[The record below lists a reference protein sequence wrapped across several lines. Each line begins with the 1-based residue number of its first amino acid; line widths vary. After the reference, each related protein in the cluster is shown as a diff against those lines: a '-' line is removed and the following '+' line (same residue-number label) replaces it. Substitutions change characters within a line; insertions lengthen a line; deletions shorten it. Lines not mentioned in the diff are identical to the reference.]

1 MEKKDMMLIGFCIV
15 VFIVI
20 VLIIWYIHKKRFA
33 VARKASL
40 ELWGYKRKS
49 MSTPHIEN
57 EVRTVIHG
65 DTPGVSYTMNID
77 IEKWIHNKDAKP
89 REIFTHGNGSFGNLS
104 EGDIV
109 SIAIDPHKNDIYI
122 DVNTKRFRNDVEDV
136 DPINCKIIMNPKNAE
151 EGRTKKRV
159 IERVNLK
166 YFPLA
171 KYFHVAIVLSKN
183 RVDAYLDGKL
193 NVTRILKGMVF
204 DTDREDIL
212 PLKYFKGE
220 PIKGHMSNF
229 RYFNTEL
236 SLKSVLDIYN
246 LSINPPSLV
255 FEITATGTANDEDDF
270 FAGETC
276 Y

>member
-1 MEKKDMMLIGFCIV
+1 MEKKNLLLIGFLCV
-15 VFIVI
+15 VFSVI
-20 VLIIWYIHKKRFA
+20 VFIIWYIHKKRFA
-33 VARKASL
+33 VARKASVQ
-40 ELWGYKRKS
+40 LWGNKRRS
-49 MSTPHIEN
+49 MSTPHVEN
-57 EVRTVIHG
+57 EVRTIIYG
-65 DTPGVSYTMNID
+65 DSPGFSYTMNID
-77 IEKWIHNKDAKP
+77 IEKWIHNKDANP
-89 REIFTHGNGSFGNLS
+89 REIFTHGNGNFGNLN
-104 EGDIV
+104 EGDIL

-122 DVNTKRFRNDVEDV
+122 DVNTKRLRNDVQDV
-136 DPINCKIIMNPKNAE
+136 DPENCKIIMNPTNAQE
-151 EGRTKKRV
+151 AKTKKRV

-171 KYFHVAIVLSKN
+171 KYFHVAIIVSKN

-193 NVTRILKGMVF
+193 NVTKILKGNVF
-204 DTDREDIL
+204 DTNIESIL

-236 SLKSVLDIYN
+236 SLKSVLDMYN
-246 LSINPPSLV
+246 LSIYPPSGDY
-255 FEITATGTANDEDDF
+255 EITATGTANDEDDF